1 MSIGTDHMP
10 DKDALTRF
18 AHSETGKALLG
29 QLINADPVKIK
40 LAIEKASAGDLSG
53 AMQSLQTLLASTD
66 DHSRKEVS
74 HGK

>member
-29 QLINADPVKIK
+29 QLINTDPVKIK

-53 AMQSLQTLLASTD
+53 AMQILQTLLASTD